1 MFESKACN
9 LINYIGLFFFIE
21 KRLILRILWEKNM
34 SQKFDLGEWGMLS
47 LLLESLLNC
56 SRTNLA

>member
-1 MFESKACN
+1 
-9 LINYIGLFFFIE
+9 
-21 KRLILRILWEKNM
+21 M

-56 SRTNLA
+56 SRTKLA